1 MYLKINFGLFHSCMR
16 LQLTFI
22 FFVIFGTENMSPAL
36 LVLEIITTFWRLG
49 RHDSGWS
56 NSSLFLAAGSVAVLS
71 EEDLQKYQYQK
82 IFQWLMT
89 CTWQIDQQ
97 IVFWIWRLLDL
108 VDFWIPLPNLQ
119 LPEFQTHD
127 SNLRLNYPDPECFCP
142 QYLWRAFPEPLT
154 QSSTHCWQA

>member
-1 MYLKINFGLFHSCMR
+1 MR

-36 LVLEIITTFWRLG
+36 LVLVIITTFWRLG

-71 EEDLQKYQYQK
+71 KEDLQKYQYQK

-89 CTWQIDQQ
+89 FT
-97 IVFWIWRLLDL
+97 
-108 VDFWIPLPNLQ
+108 
-119 LPEFQTHD
+119 
-127 SNLRLNYPDPECFCP
+127 
-142 QYLWRAFPEPLT
+142 
-154 QSSTHCWQA
+154 